1 MMHKRFSRHTCAS
14 HMMHGQGKR
23 QALISLGLVESRILH
38 AAPADVRPRTHLISL
53 CTVQLRTLCAARSL
67 AALCLSTISG
77 PGPGELPSFWA
88 PWYSLMPLFFA
99 RGPVTTPRQ
108 SNNALFGLTNIMFLN
123 TRKHNRK
130 ICSKMITSIIRYHT
144 AIHYIMSI
152 TRDRFR
158 PYWVSSGGCKKHSI
172 INMLKKNKFAIGCKK
187 KKKKKK
193 KKRKKEKSNA
203 KQYDTAIPI
212 SWGSHS
218 RTHTHDMDN
227 KSHR

>member
-1 MMHKRFSRHTCAS
+1 MRKSFLHELLVASQQFSRCSPIKRDLPPAS
-14 HMMHGQGKR
+14 K
-23 QALISLGLVESRILH
+23 
-38 AAPADVRPRTHLISL
+38 
-53 CTVQLRTLCAARSL
+53 
-67 AALCLSTISG
+67 
-77 PGPGELPSFWA
+77 
-88 PWYSLMPLFFA
+88 Y
-99 RGPVTTPRQ
+99 
-108 SNNALFGLTNIMFLN
+108 
-123 TRKHNRK
+123 NRK

-158 PYWVSSGGCKKHSI
+158 PCWVSSCGCKKHSI
-172 INMLKKNKFAIGCKK
+172 INMLKKQICHWVQKK
-187 KKKKKK
+187 GKC
-193 KKRKKEKSNA
+193 NA

>member
-1 MMHKRFSRHTCAS
+1 MTCQLHDLFDFLRLMMTLQSAIHCKNGFIHEPLLASQQFSRRSPIKRNLPPAS
-14 HMMHGQGKR
+14 KY
-23 QALISLGLVESRILH
+23 I
-38 AAPADVRPRTHLISL
+38 
-53 CTVQLRTLCAARSL
+53 
-67 AALCLSTISG
+67 
-77 PGPGELPSFWA
+77 
-88 PWYSLMPLFFA
+88 
-99 RGPVTTPRQ
+99 
-108 SNNALFGLTNIMFLN
+108 
-123 TRKHNRK
+123 RK

-144 AIHYIMSI
+144 AIMSI

-172 INMLKKNKFAIGCKK
+172 INMLKKTNLPLGA
-187 KKKKKK
+187 
-193 KKRKKEKSNA
+193 KKEKWNT

>member
-1 MMHKRFSRHTCAS
+1 
-14 HMMHGQGKR
+14 
-23 QALISLGLVESRILH
+23 
-38 AAPADVRPRTHLISL
+38 
-53 CTVQLRTLCAARSL
+53 
-67 AALCLSTISG
+67 
-77 PGPGELPSFWA
+77 
-88 PWYSLMPLFFA
+88 
-99 RGPVTTPRQ
+99 
-108 SNNALFGLTNIMFLN
+108 
-123 TRKHNRK
+123 
-130 ICSKMITSIIRYHT
+130 MITSIIRYHT

-172 INMLKKNKFAIGCKK
+172 INMLKKTNLPLGA
-187 KKKKKK
+187 
-193 KKRKKEKSNA
+193 KKEKCNA